1 MKEKIKRLLNRLFG
15 GLKSKR
21 KKKKYDYI
29 ELINQLLSIKEI
41 DFTIKDTSED
51 YEINIK
57 SKTTRKKA
65 SE

>member
-15 GLKSKR
+15 GFKLKR
-21 KKKKYDYI
+21 KKKKYEYLQ
-29 ELINQLLSIKEI
+29 LINQLLSIKDI
-41 DFTIKDTSED
+41 DFSIKDTSED

>member
-15 GLKSKR
+15 GFKLKR
-21 KKKKYDYI
+21 KKKKYDYL
-29 ELINQLLSIKEI
+29 ELINQLLSIKDI
-41 DFTIKDTSED
+41 DFSIKDTSED